1 MSELTEETIILEGY
15 LGLAS
20 ERPKLENPY
29 FLRLIRVLEDDAS
42 AYGDILSAYRD
53 ALNATLGATKFFS
66 FNNKLFGNKNLRIPD
81 ETIRQFGMYC
91 DLEKNRIGLSDT
103 VSALKLKQLDK
114 VYALDVRRKIP
125 ELPMD
130 RVLAKRMYSGTDQQ
144 EIVPHYQSEGQKV
157 AIRTALLSPAGSTV
171 VVNLPTGTGK
181 TMVAH
186 SLCLFAPTDKLTLVI
201 VPTTALAIEQASRVG
216 VMLQQAGEQ
225 THNNYFFGADL
236 TPQERQDVKDRIR
249 NGQQRIL
256 FASPESA
263 RGALMPSLFDA
274 ARDQRLANI
283 VIDEAHIVDQ
293 WGDEFRPDFQ
303 IFAAVT
309 HALIKASKKAI
320 RCLLLSATFTDTN
333 LATLRSL
340 FKFEDG
346 EFIEIHGSFLR
357 PEPQYE
363 VRQLY
368 SNQEAETALGQA
380 LVELPRPMI
389 VYALERDKAKAAFR
403 KIKNSGYSRVACFTG
418 DTTTLERHSIIR
430 RWNDNELD
438 IIVATSA
445 FGVGMDKSDVK
456 SILHIQPPENIDR
469 YYQEVGRG
477 GRDGKACQAL
487 VLFQYKELA
496 IAESINTSRLIT
508 IETGLKRWLSL
519 FEHRTTDSS
528 ESLVNISTKHKG
540 ISRSSQQNE
549 AWNWRTLLLM
559 QRSGLIEIEF
569 DRPETPPSWA
579 IDASPSHF
587 NALEKQFYE
596 DYYQKIK
603 VTIVQDQHRT
613 IECWE
618 RLVDPQRTLELSRR
632 KHGFSLLRDWLLGPT
647 EQKLCN
653 LLGRHYTV
661 SGVCPQI
668 TCGGCPRCA
677 LQNDGAGYFPTL
689 NGVTEVLG
697 LNTSYELPD
706 FVYYEFEAS
715 ASTRAFVRAIAD
727 WVQFLIESKKISA
740 IYSSLEILNRHTA
753 VLPVS
758 LSTFWCDESLMVGVD
773 IDTTTS
779 SMIIVPPDH
788 ASLPKIRYADH
799 YHLLLA
805 PKSIPSDHYGRMW
818 WEDYRGAVS
827 LDNFMS
833 THN

>member
-1 MSELTEETIILEGY
+1 
-15 LGLAS
+15 
-20 ERPKLENPY
+20 
-29 FLRLIRVLEDDAS
+29 V
-42 AYGDILSAYRD
+42 LSAYRD
-53 ALNATLGATKFFS
+53 ALRATLGTTKTFS
-66 FNNKLFGNKNLRIPD
+66 FDNKKLRLTE
-81 ETIRQFGMYC
+81 ETIRQFGMHY
-91 DLEKNRIGLSDT
+91 DLRKNRIGLVDT
-103 VSALKLKQLDK
+103 DSALKLKQLEK
-114 VYALDVRRKIP
+114 VYALDLRRKIP
-125 ELPMD
+125 DLPMD
-130 RVLAKRMYSGTDQQ
+130 RVLAKRMYAGIDQQ

-157 AIRTALLSPAGSTV
+157 AIRTALLSPEGSTV

-186 SLCLFAPTDKLTLVI
+186 SLCLFAPVDKLTIVI
-201 VPTTALAIEQASRVG
+201 VPTTALAIEQASRVRM
-216 VMLQQAGEQ
+216 MLQEAGEQ
-225 THNNYFFGADL
+225 THSNYFFGADL

-263 RGALMPSLFDA
+263 RGALLPSLFDA
-274 ARDQRLANI
+274 ARDRRLAHI
-283 VIDEAHIVDQ
+283 VVDEAHIVDQ
-293 WGDEFRPDFQ
+293 WGDDFRPDFQ

-309 HALIKASKKAI
+309 HALIKSSKGTI

-346 EFIEIHGSFLR
+346 EFLEIHGSFLR
-357 PEPQYE
+357 PEPQYD
-363 VRQLY
+363 VRQVY
-368 SNQEAETALGQA
+368 SNQEAETAFSQA

-389 VYALERDKAKAAFR
+389 VYALERDKANAAFK
-403 KIKNSGYSRVACFTG
+403 KIKNAGYSRVACFTG
-418 DTTTLERHSIIR
+418 KTTTLERHSIIQ

-477 GRDGKACQAL
+477 GRDGRACQAL
-487 VLFQYKELA
+487 VLFQYNELS

-508 IETGLKRWLSL
+508 IETGLIRWLSL

-528 ESLVNISTKHKG
+528 ESLVNISTKHEG
-540 ISRSSQQNE
+540 ISRSSQKNE
-549 AWNWRTLLLM
+549 SWNWRTLLLM

-569 DRPETPPSWA
+569 ERPETPPSWA
-579 IDASPSHF
+579 TDSSPSEF

-618 RLVDPQRTLELSRR
+618 RFVDPQRTLELSRR
-632 KHGFSLLRDWLLGPT
+632 QHGFNVLRDWLLRPT

-653 LLGRHYTV
+653 LLGSHYTV
-661 SGVCPQI
+661 SGVFPQI
-668 TCGGCPRCA
+668 TCGGCPCCA

-697 LNTSYELPD
+697 LNTSYEFPD
-706 FVYYEFEAS
+706 FVYYDFDAS
-715 ASTRAFVRAIAD
+715 VSTRAFVRAIAD
-727 WVQFLIESKKISA
+727 WVQFHIESKKISA
-740 IYSSLEILNRHTA
+740 IYSSAEILNRLTA

-758 LSTFWCDESLMVGVD
+758 LSTFWCDETLMEGVD
-773 IDTTTS
+773 IDMATS
-779 SMIIVPPDH
+779 SIIIVPPGQGW
-788 ASLPKIRYADH
+788 LPKILYTDN
-799 YHLLLA
+799 YHILLA
-805 PKSIPSDHYGRMW
+805 PKDIPSDHFGRKW
-818 WEDYRGAVS
+818 RDDYRGATS
-827 LDNFMS
+827 LANFMP
-833 THN
+833 TQN